1 MDYSYDELYGVDL
14 TEYLKRTNK
23 SRDKLIFEL
32 NQEIK
37 MLKENLQEKIEEL
50 GVTDPLI
57 GSIWELLQKK
67 VKHLK
72 RIKKWKPNN

>member
-1 MDYSYDELYGVDL
+1 MSYSYDELYGVDL

-37 MLKENLQEKIEEL
+37 MLKKNLQEKIEEL
-50 GVTDPLI
+50 GVTDPLV

-67 VKHLK
+67 EKHLK
-72 RIKKWKPNN
+72 RIRKWKPNN